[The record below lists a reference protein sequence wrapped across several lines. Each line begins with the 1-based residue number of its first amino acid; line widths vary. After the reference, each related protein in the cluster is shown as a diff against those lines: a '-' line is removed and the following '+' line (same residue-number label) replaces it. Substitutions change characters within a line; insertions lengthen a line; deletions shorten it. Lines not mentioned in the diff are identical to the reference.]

1 METGKDGYL
10 KGESMTWLMLVAETW
25 DWQGFLI
32 ISEAELDGE
41 AEWWLWNT
49 IYYRMRLRMDASL
62 ALAHYF
68 VFALYY
74 GHITAPR

>member
-1 METGKDGYL
+1 MFLYKVSYEMETGKDGYL

-49 IYYRMRLRMDASL
+49 IYYRMRLRMDAM
-62 ALAHYF
+62 
-68 VFALYY
+68 
-74 GHITAPR
+74 